1 MGSSKIQVLKKEKEA
16 RDIVNNINSVCYDI
30 FYSYSMLVGLYKQMT
45 WLSKNE
51 KQRIMQDF
59 DKEMTVLKN
68 LLLRLNNMF
77 ELSAY
82 DDVDWRRVWNTLK
95 P

>member
-1 MGSSKIQVLKKEKEA
+1 
-16 RDIVNNINSVCYDI
+16 
-30 FYSYSMLVGLYKQMT
+30 
-45 WLSKNE
+45 
-51 KQRIMQDF
+51 MQDF

-68 LLLRLNNMF
+68 LLLRLNDMF

-82 DDVDWRRVWNTLK
+82 DDIDWRRVWNTLK

>member
-1 MGSSKIQVLKKEKEA
+1 MGNKLQVLKKEKEA
-16 RDIVNNINSVCYDI
+16 RDVVDNINSVCYDI
-30 FYSYSMLVGLYKQMT
+30 FNSYKMLVGLYKQMT

-59 DKEMTVLKN
+59 DKETTVLKN
-68 LLLRLNNMF
+68 LLLRLNDMF

-82 DDVDWRRVWNTLK
+82 DDHDWRRTWNILK